1 MAATSAPTR
10 SVLPIVVPGQL
21 TLRTIRGKNG
31 PFTVGRLSTPIG
43 EFAVKDAELEQYPEG
58 KYDGDFVIRY
68 IFAKSYPVAGGARF
82 EVRANL
88 DGMTL
93 NGIDK
98 LSRDEARSFATQDV
112 DPLDEELGTQPAATP
127 ATPAKASRH
136 AKPAPVQASADP
148 LVDTTPFGVDA
159 PPPAAAAAPGSTE
172 DGDAALFGL
181 LWPPGESV
189 KLDSTIDRRTLRA
202 QIARLGELGY
212 ALDFKTQE
220 WSRQAE
226 LQSACS
232 QTPHLRRSSSTRR
245 GSPLRG
251 GLRLNYSRRPLMG
264 WYFSPQ
270 SRSELIAELIAP
282 QETERASV
290 KVIAHALRGNV
301 LWSVAEVTAKV
312 EGVHRELAPGQ
323 SLRYIRCDLLER
335 SGGQWGCKPLD
346 ESMHPYYY
354 SCPLSYLD
362 LAPEQSAD
370 WRAGVRAYH
379 ARRRTPTASTAPA
392 AAPMA

>member
-31 PFTVGRLSTPIG
+31 PFTVGRLTTPIG

-58 KYDGDFVIRY
+58 KYEGEFIIRY

-98 LSRDEARSFATQDV
+98 LSRDEARSFASQEV
-112 DPLDEELGTQPAATP
+112 DPLDEELGEPPAATQARP
-127 ATPAKASRH
+127 ARASRP
-136 AKPAPVQASADP
+136 AKPAPVQACADP

-159 PPPAAAAAPGSTE
+159 PTPAAAAATGSTS

-181 LWPPGESV
+181 LWPLGESV

-226 LQSACS
+226 LQ
-232 QTPHLRRSSSTRR
+232 
-245 GSPLRG
+245 
-251 GLRLNYSRRPLMG
+251 
-264 WYFSPQ
+264 
-270 SRSELIAELIAP
+270 
-282 QETERASV
+282 
-290 KVIAHALRGNV
+290 
-301 LWSVAEVTAKV
+301 
-312 EGVHRELAPGQ
+312 
-323 SLRYIRCDLLER
+323 
-335 SGGQWGCKPLD
+335 
-346 ESMHPYYY
+346 
-354 SCPLSYLD
+354 
-362 LAPEQSAD
+362 
-370 WRAGVRAYH
+370 
-379 ARRRTPTASTAPA
+379 PA
-392 AAPMA
+392 